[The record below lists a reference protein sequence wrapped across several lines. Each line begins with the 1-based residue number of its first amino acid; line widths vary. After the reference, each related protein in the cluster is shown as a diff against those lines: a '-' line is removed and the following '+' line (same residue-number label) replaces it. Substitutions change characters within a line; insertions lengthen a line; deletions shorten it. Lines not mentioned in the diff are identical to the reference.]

1 MGAVALAELLRERE
15 LRAAVGQ
22 PDLWVAGDADDSLGD
37 VMTVATLLRRLGASV
52 EYALRSQA
60 LGKQR
65 KAAFSAGTAYFV
77 TLANDFR
84 DTGTLNVEDLARVEG
99 AGPGIVELTAD

>member
-1 MGAVALAELLRERE
+1 
-15 LRAAVGQ
+15 
-22 PDLWVAGDADDSLGD
+22 
-37 VMTVATLLRRLGASV
+37 MTVATLLRRLGASV

-65 KAAFSAGTAYFV
+65 KAAFSAGVAFFL

-84 DTGTLNVEDLARVEG
+84 DTGMLNVEDLARAEG
-99 AGPGIVELTAD
+99 AGPGIVELTADRPKTLETLLQVVRENPQLLISKSG